1 MGALHFLHHWLK
13 MTTNNERQSRWI
25 PAYAGMTSKIVSGF
39 ALVLSTV
46 SPSSGKTDR
55 GGVVE
60 KPGTGSERVPLVLHG
75 HRIDLT
81 LSSRRRSNATE
92 KRAFVSK
99 ACPEPVEGGAPLR
112 CAPDAPGSPSI
123 RRASAPT
130 RDEGECRRGS
140 NASDE
145 NERLQTGEG
154 GTATTGL
161 RESFPTDRKRDLEPW
176 IPSGRVCGRMPPL

>member
-92 KRAFVSK
+92 KGLLKNPVSGAGGMEDYAAVDTK
-99 ACPEPVEGGAPLR
+99 PV
-112 CAPDAPGSPSI
+112 PG
-123 RRASAPT
+123 
-130 RDEGECRRGS
+130 
-140 NASDE
+140 
-145 NERLQTGEG
+145 L
-154 GTATTGL
+154 
-161 RESFPTDRKRDLEPW
+161 
-176 IPSGRVCGRMPPL
+176 

>member
-1 MGALHFLHHWLK
+1 MGVLHFLHHWLK

-81 LSSRRRSNATE
+81 LSSRRR
-92 KRAFVSK
+92 R
-99 ACPEPVEGGAPLR
+99 CIEGRSR
-112 CAPDAPGSPSI
+112 CAPALPRYGA
-123 RRASAPT
+123 RA
-130 RDEGECRRGS
+130 RLLGMRGS
-140 NASDE
+140 VVAGQTRVMRTSVCRPEREGLPLRVYGSHSRPIENATSIHGFHPAAFAVE
-145 NERLQTGEG
+145 CPRYGQTFLSS
-154 GTATTGL
+154 ADYAL
-161 RESFPTDRKRDLEPW
+161 VL
-176 IPSGRVCGRMPPL
+176 

>member
-99 ACPEPVEGGAPLR
+99 G
-112 CAPDAPGSPSI
+112 APDAPGSPSI

-154 GTATTGL
+154 GMTRRG
-161 RESFPTDRKRDLEPW
+161 RE
-176 IPSGRVCGRMPPL
+176 CGRMPPLWTDIPFIR

>member
-25 PAYAGMTSKIVSGF
+25 PAFAGMTSKIVSGF

-60 KPGTGSERVPLVLHG
+60 KPGTGSERVPLVLHS

-81 LSSRRRSNATE
+81 LSSRRRSNA
-92 KRAFVSK
+92 S
-99 ACPEPVEGGAPLR
+99 
-112 CAPDAPGSPSI
+112 
-123 RRASAPT
+123 
-130 RDEGECRRGS
+130 DEGLLKNPVQVTDGM
-140 NASDE
+140 
-145 NERLQTGEG
+145 EG
-154 GTATTGL
+154 HAAADTKPVPGL
-161 RESFPTDRKRDLEPW
+161 
-176 IPSGRVCGRMPPL
+176 

>member
-39 ALVLSTV
+39 ALVL
-46 SPSSGKTDR
+46 
-55 GGVVE
+55 
-60 KPGTGSERVPLVLHG
+60 HG

-99 ACPEPVEGGAPLR
+99 G
-112 CAPDAPGSPSI
+112 APDAPGSPSI

-145 NERLQTGEG
+145 NERLQTDEG

-161 RESFPTDRKRDLEPW
+161 GESFPTDRKRDLDPW
-176 IPSGRVCGRMPPL
+176 IPSGPVCGRMPPLWTDIPFIH